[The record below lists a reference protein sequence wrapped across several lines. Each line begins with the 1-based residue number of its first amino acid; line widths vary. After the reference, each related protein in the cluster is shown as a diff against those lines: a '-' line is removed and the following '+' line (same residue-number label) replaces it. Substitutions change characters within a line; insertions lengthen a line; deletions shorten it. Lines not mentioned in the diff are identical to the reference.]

1 MEESKGQEPM
11 EMEVSAVG
19 EIGTEPAAAA
29 APAGDAEA
37 DDSDLELEG
46 IDYSSGEGEPDE
58 DEPSSA
64 AAGDE
69 QYNGKA
75 PPAVAAAA
83 AAAGDAV
90 VDTSGAADTE
100 LRDYDEVVQEHER
113 KLSELRSAK
122 SGQDAAE
129 IKSAD
134 DLSKRLGYLMAQSE
148 VFTHFLESTNFGKP
162 AGKKGKGGRTRM
174 QESEEDSIMMKQAQ
188 TKARV
193 TRVSKQPESIEF
205 GTMRDYQLEGLNW
218 MIKLHDNGINGIL
231 ADEMGLGKTLQ
242 SISLLAYLREA
253 RNIQGPHIIIV
264 PKSTVGNWIR
274 EFNRWCPSINV
285 VKLLGT
291 KDERKTTCETLI
303 APGRFNVVVTSYECV
318 LKEKATLTK
327 INWKYLMIDEA
338 HRIK

>member
-1 MEESKGQEPM
+1 MEESKGEEPM
-11 EMEVSAVG
+11 EVEVSSVG
-19 EIGTEPAAAA
+19 ETVAGSAAAA

-37 DDSDLELEG
+37 DDSDLELDG

-69 QYNGKA
+69 QSNGKA
-75 PPAVAAAA
+75 PPAAAAA
-83 AAAGDAV
+83 AAAAEAV
-90 VDTSGAADTE
+90 VDTSGAADAE

-113 KLSELRSAK
+113 QLSELRSAK

-129 IKSAD
+129 IKSAA
-134 DLSKRLGYLMAQSE
+134 DLSNRLGYLMAQSE

-193 TRVSKQPESIEF
+193 TRVSKQPESIVF

-285 VKLLGT
+285 VK
-291 KDERKTTCETLI
+291 
-303 APGRFNVVVTSYECV
+303 VS
-318 LKEKATLTK
+318 
-327 INWKYLMIDEA
+327 
-338 HRIK
+338 